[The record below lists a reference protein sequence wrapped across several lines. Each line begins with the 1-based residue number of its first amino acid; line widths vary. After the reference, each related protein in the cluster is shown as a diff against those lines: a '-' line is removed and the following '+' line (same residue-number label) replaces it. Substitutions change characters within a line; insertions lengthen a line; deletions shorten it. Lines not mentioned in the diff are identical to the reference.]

1 MDEVEVV
8 MQTFRLAG
16 LQDGPAT
23 GLVVP
28 GLERGTG
35 FHRRE
40 DVDQARVIT
49 ALGDDRLDSLLLP
62 EVVAPDELDDQ
73 PALLGEFLGVST
85 DLLSEGLG
93 EQWVVEE
100 GNATD
105 SQVSRHGLGMADISE
120 CARDRH
126 PVKAGQGATNLRCM
140 PVYKCLHGG
149 YYRSIHALSPRDGD
163 FILYLVP
170 ARPG

>member
-1 MDEVEVV
+1 
-8 MQTFRLAG
+8 MQTFCLSG
-16 LQDGPAT
+16 LQESLAT

-40 DVDQARVIT
+40 DVDQAGVIT

-93 EQWVVEE
+93 EQRVVEE
-100 GNATD
+100 ANAID
-105 SQVSRHGLGMADISE
+105 PQVSRHGLGMADISE
-120 CARDRH
+120 CARDH
-126 PVKAGQGATNLRCM
+126 HSVKAGQGTTNLGFM
-140 PVYKCLHGG
+140 PIYESLHGT
-149 YYRSIHALSPRDGD
+149 YYRSTHSFSPRGW
-163 FILYLVP
+163 
-170 ARPG
+170 G